1 MNTNV
6 FTRVCKISLAA
17 CLALV
22 LGTSFANAGHYG
34 CYGGY
39 GGYGQGYSNYGQSYS
54 RNYQPSYQ
62 GYGYGQRSYNPPQ
75 YGGYSGSSHY
85 CRPNYQP
92 QPHYGFSGG
101 YQGGS
106 YGRYR

>member
-22 LGTSFANAGHYG
+22 LGTSFADAGHYG
-34 CYGGY
+34 SYGHG
-39 GGYGQGYSNYGQSYS
+39 YS
-54 RNYQPSYQ
+54 RNYQPSQ
-62 GYGYGQRSYNPPQ
+62 HGYGQRSYSPPQ
-75 YGGYSGSSHY
+75 YGGYHQPQH
-85 CRPNYQP
+85 CRPQYQP
-92 QPHYGFSGG
+92 QPHYGYQGG